1 MFEVPESD
9 IIRVRVSKD
18 VILGKKPIEFIRSTE
33 TSKNSAAA
41 AATTDSN
48 ESIEVENELKS
59 KAKTYA

>member
-9 IIRVRVSKD
+9 IIRVRVSED
-18 VILGKKPIEFIRSTE
+18 VILGKKPIEFIRSTNTA
-33 TSKNSAAA
+33 TSKNSAAT
-41 AATTDSN
+41 TTDSN